1 MLEDAF
7 PIEMLP
13 FWEDFLNFQGGGGR
27 FSGLNF
33 GCSHFQLPFPLLKP
47 PMDQLKRAGFGRQK
61 GKRHCGAGD
70 MSAMRW
76 SQVGFVSK
84 TWHVTKVINI
94 CDK

>member
-13 FWEDFLNFQGGGGR
+13 FGEDFLNFQGGGR
-27 FSGLNF
+27 FSGLYF
-33 GCSHFQLPFPLLKP
+33 GCSHFQLPFPLRKP

-61 GKRHCGAGD
+61 GTAGD

-84 TWHVTKVINI
+84 TWHVTKVINM
-94 CDK
+94 